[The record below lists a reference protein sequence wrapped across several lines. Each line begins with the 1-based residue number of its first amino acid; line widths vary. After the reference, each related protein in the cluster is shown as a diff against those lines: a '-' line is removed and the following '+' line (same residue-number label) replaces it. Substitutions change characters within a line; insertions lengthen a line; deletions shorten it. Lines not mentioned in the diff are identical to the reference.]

1 MEGEHKIMLEQNVI
15 IKLLK
20 ENAKVPTYGT
30 PYAAGADIYACI
42 DEDVTIKPG
51 EAKMIPTGFALEVP
65 VGYAGLIYPRSG
77 LSCKRGLA
85 PANKVGVVDTDY
97 RGEVM
102 VCLHNHSTIEQ
113 TIEVGERIAQLIIT
127 PYLKAIFEE
136 SDTLEETGRG
146 DSAFGS
152 TGRK

>member
-1 MEGEHKIMLEQNVI
+1 MLEQDVR

-20 ENAKVPTYGT
+20 ENAKIPTYGT
-30 PYAAGADIYACI
+30 EYAAGADIYACI
-42 DEDVTIKPG
+42 DSDVTIKPG
-51 EAKMIPTGFALEVP
+51 ESVMIPTGFALEVP

-102 VCLHNHSTIEQ
+102 VCLHNHSNVEQ
-113 TIEVGERIAQLIIT
+113 TIEVGERIAQMIIA
-127 PYLKAIFEE
+127 PYLKANFIE
-136 SDTLEETGRG
+136 SENLDETGRG